1 VDPGAAAFSALEL
14 ARDRLPG
21 PDEQARRATAGQKVY
36 TGRLSVQAIADE
48 WDLDAD
54 LVALS
59 ACQTA
64 LGPDGGGEGL
74 LGFSQVLL
82 GRGARSLLLSLWK
95 VDDTATALLMVR
107 FYQDLLGQRDGLKA
121 PLPKAEALREA
132 KQWLRAMP
140 RAEAE
145 ALAGRLAKGS
155 VRATEEP
162 KGPAAPPVPVLPAG
176 EAPFA
181 HPRYWAAFIL
191 IGDPD

>member
-1 VDPGAAAFSALEL
+1 
-14 ARDRLPG
+14 
-21 PDEQARRATAGQKVY
+21 VY
-36 TGRLSVQAIADE
+36 TGRLSAQTIGEE

-95 VDDTATALLMVR
+95 VDDTATALLMAR
-107 FYQDLLGQRDGLKA
+107 FYQDLLGRRAGLEEA
-121 PLPKAEALREA
+121 MPKAEALREA
-132 KQWLRAMP
+132 KRWLRQLP
-140 RAEAE
+140 RSEAE

-155 VRATEEP
+155 VRAAVEP
-162 KGPAAPPVPVLPAG
+162 KGPAAPPVPALPAG
-176 EAPFA
+176 DRPFA

-191 IGDPD
+191 LGDPD